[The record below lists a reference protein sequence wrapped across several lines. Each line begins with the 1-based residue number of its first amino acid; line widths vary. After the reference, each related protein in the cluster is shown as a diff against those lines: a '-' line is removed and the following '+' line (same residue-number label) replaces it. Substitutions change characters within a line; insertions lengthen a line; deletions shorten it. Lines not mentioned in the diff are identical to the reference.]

1 MADPTA
7 NNVPALRRF
16 DGGVRSAS
24 QFVQHVKYKGKLTWT
39 IPDFLAWSEYQDD
52 NFIYNS
58 SEYKLQFENLT
69 LTFQLQLKFNNKTD
83 DKLGFNLVNLN
94 SEDLNI
100 DHTLMVIDSSGA
112 VFKSARGCCKIRK
125 NTGSRGFYLSKKN
138 LRDKPE
144 HLLGGSLQMKCKLI
158 IYKAAVSTSVEV
170 DDSDTGDDSD
180 PGDYIPYL
188 NEDIEKLWSEEFAT
202 DFNLR
207 CGEELFPCHKFILA
221 SRSTVF
227 KAMFGNNAFA
237 ENAANEANIRDSSPK
252 TVKDFLV
259 FLYTDE
265 LDKADLNSVELL
277 LMADK
282 YNVVGLKINCEKALS
297 KTVDTSNA
305 IKLFC
310 TASTIKAPFLTKNT
324 AKFIFKNIDELFDT
338 AEWKMMVKSNPEH
351 LNSIF
356 KYRRF

>member
-83 DKLGFNLVNLN
+83 DKLRFNLVNLN

-125 NTGSRGFYLSKKN
+125 NTGSRGFDHQKRIFEISQN
-138 LRDKPE
+138 IC
-144 HLLGGSLQMKCKLI
+144 LG
-158 IYKAAVSTSVEV
+158 V
-170 DDSDTGDDSD
+170 
-180 PGDYIPYL
+180 
-188 NEDIEKLWSEEFAT
+188 
-202 DFNLR
+202 
-207 CGEELFPCHKFILA
+207 H
-221 SRSTVF
+221 
-227 KAMFGNNAFA
+227 
-237 ENAANEANIRDSSPK
+237 
-252 TVKDFLV
+252 
-259 FLYTDE
+259 
-265 LDKADLNSVELL
+265 
-277 LMADK
+277 
-282 YNVVGLKINCEKALS
+282 
-297 KTVDTSNA
+297 
-305 IKLFC
+305 
-310 TASTIKAPFLTKNT
+310 
-324 AKFIFKNIDELFDT
+324 
-338 AEWKMMVKSNPEH
+338 
-351 LNSIF
+351 
-356 KYRRF
+356 

>member
-1 MADPTA
+1 
-7 NNVPALRRF
+7 
-16 DGGVRSAS
+16 
-24 QFVQHVKYKGKLTWT
+24 
-39 IPDFLAWSEYQDD
+39 
-52 NFIYNS
+52 
-58 SEYKLQFENLT
+58 
-69 LTFQLQLKFNNKTD
+69 
-83 DKLGFNLVNLN
+83 
-94 SEDLNI
+94 
-100 DHTLMVIDSSGA
+100 
-112 VFKSARGCCKIRK
+112 
-125 NTGSRGFYLSKKN
+125 
-138 LRDKPE
+138 
-144 HLLGGSLQMKCKLI
+144 MKCKLI

-180 PGDYIPYL
+180 PGGYIPCLY
-188 NEDIEKLWSEEFAT
+188 EDIQEFDT

-207 CGEELFPCHKFILA
+207 CGEELLPCHKFILA

-237 ENAANEANIRDSSPK
+237 ENAANEANIRDFSPK
-252 TVKDFLV
+252 SVKDFLE

-265 LDKADLNSVELL
+265 LDKPDLNSVELL

-282 YNVVGLKINCEKALS
+282 YNVVGLKVNCEKALS

-305 IKLFC
+305 VKLFC
-310 TASTIKAPFLTKNT
+310 TASTIEAPFLTKNT